1 MQSMLSDFAL
11 VSQLYAFMEVIP
23 ALRSW
28 DALRNSYVSGETYTE
43 QRGPE
48 SNFLQLEFQILEE
61 GSKDGGQYLHV
72 SVSVTDPLRANG
84 QRGSSTTPMC
94 TSFLFFKSGEVD
106 MPLAREIYER
116 PF

>member
-23 ALRSW
+23 VLWSWHRLR
-28 DALRNSYVSGETYTE
+28 DSYGNGETYTE
-43 QRGPE
+43 QRGSE
-48 SNFLQLEFQILEE
+48 NNFLQFEFHILEE

-72 SVSVTDPLRANG
+72 AVSVTDPLRADG

-94 TSFLFFKSGEVD
+94 TSFLFFESGE
-106 MPLAREIYER
+106 
-116 PF
+116 